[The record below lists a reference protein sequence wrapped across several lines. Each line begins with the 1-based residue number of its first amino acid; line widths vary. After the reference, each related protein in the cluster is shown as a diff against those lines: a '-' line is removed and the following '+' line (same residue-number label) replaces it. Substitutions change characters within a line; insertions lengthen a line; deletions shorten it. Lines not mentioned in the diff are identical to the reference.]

1 MTTTD
6 TKEEI
11 IFKKSVGDRNHTW
24 YGICSAE
31 SGSSNAG
38 GDHEVASV
46 WYNWKI
52 TDNIAFYPIPAV

>member
-11 IFKKSVGDRNHTW
+11 IFKKSVGDRNYTW

-31 SGSSNAG
+31 SRSSNAG
-38 GDHEVASV
+38 GDREVASV
-46 WYNWKI
+46 CTTGK
-52 TDNIAFYPIPAV
+52 